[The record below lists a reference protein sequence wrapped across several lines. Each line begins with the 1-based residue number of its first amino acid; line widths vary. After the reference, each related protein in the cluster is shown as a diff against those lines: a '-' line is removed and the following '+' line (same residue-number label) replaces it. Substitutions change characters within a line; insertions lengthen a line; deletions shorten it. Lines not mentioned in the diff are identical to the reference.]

1 MREDTP
7 SRTAQWVAAARGM
20 GMLLPDDQRIAE
32 DPYGLAFASPKL
44 ARVIDERRPRT
55 LAHLP
60 FLKHW
65 VAYMQVRTRLLDD
78 AVRAFAAAGGRQVV
92 LLGAGFDCRALRLH
106 ELDDSTVFEVDHPAT
121 QHHKQATLARI
132 GVVSPARYVTWDF
145 ETRPLDELAGA
156 LADAGHDRSAP
167 TLTIWEGVTMYLTE
181 PAIDASLRAI
191 SDFSAPSSQLA
202 MTYFD
207 RSRLEKPSLVTRAVQ
222 AAVAQLGEPFK
233 WGWRPDQLSGYLAP
247 RGWLVRRDVSIRE
260 AAHELLAPRLART
273 IGRADS
279 RIAFAV
285 ASERV
290 ALVDQ

>member
-20 GMLLPDDQRIAE
+20 GMLLPADQRIAD
-32 DPYGLAFASPKL
+32 DPYGLAFASPTL
-44 ARVIDERRPRT
+44 ARMLDERRPRA

-60 FLKHW
+60 FFKHW

-78 AVRAFAAAGGRQVV
+78 AARAFVASGGRQIV

-106 ELDDSTVFEVDHPAT
+106 ELDESTVFEVDHPAT
-121 QHHKQATLARI
+121 QHHKQATLRRI
-132 GVVSPARYVTWDF
+132 GAESPARYVTWDF
-145 ETRPLDELAGA
+145 EARPLDELTGA
-156 LADAGHDRSAP
+156 LADAGHDRAAP

-191 SDFSAPSSQLA
+191 ADWSSGRSQLA

-207 RSRLEKPSLVTRAVQ
+207 RSRLDKPSLVTRAVQ

-233 WGWRPDQLSGYLAP
+233 WGWKPEQLPGYLAP
-247 RGWLVRRDVSIRE
+247 RGWLVQRDVSIRE
-260 AAHELLAPRLART
+260 AAQELLAPQLART

-290 ALVDQ
+290 ALVQQ